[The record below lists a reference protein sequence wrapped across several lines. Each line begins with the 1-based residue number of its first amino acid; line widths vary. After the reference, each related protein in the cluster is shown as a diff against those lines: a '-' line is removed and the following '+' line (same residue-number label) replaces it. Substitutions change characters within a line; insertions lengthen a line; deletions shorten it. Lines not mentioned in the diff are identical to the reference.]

1 MSRELK
7 SWRKGEG
14 IFAAGWG
21 ATDADSGWVMLELV
35 GPGSG
40 QLTAQH
46 KRARD
51 VAGESSCPT
60 AALQQSIM
68 PMSMLECIWIPAET
82 LPHSAA
88 TRTRDVNHFNIARA
102 ACTYL
107 INSSRDDCTLSRNA
121 HAEPICQLST
131 DQSEE
136 IVRTF
141 AVNAKNCAKA

>member
-1 MSRELK
+1 MSRESK

-21 ATDADSGWVMLELV
+21 ATDADSGWIMLELV

-40 QLTAQH
+40 QLIAQH

-60 AALQQSIM
+60 AALQQAIM
-68 PMSMLECIWIPAET
+68 PMSMLVCIWTPAET

-102 ACTYL
+102 DSTYRLQRLSSNRPPRSMALSACPA
-107 INSSRDDCTLSRNA
+107 SSPFLPFCRHVHCVLV
-121 HAEPICQLST
+121 PCQDLH
-131 DQSEE
+131 
-136 IVRTF
+136 RH
-141 AVNAKNCAKA
+141 